1 MTDFQKE
8 LILELREYVLDYV
21 RLASNLGDL
30 LVNIVDDLDNEDID
44 QFYSTPNVYKQMR
57 IQAAANYRQ
66 SYLELKDVFQ
76 TLRNERETW
85 KALITSFEEQES

>member
-8 LILELREYVLDYV
+8 LILELKEYVLDYA

-30 LVNIVDDLDNEDID
+30 LANLVDDLDNEDID
-44 QFYSTPNVYKQMR
+44 QVYKQMR

-85 KALITSFEEQES
+85 KALITSFEEEES

>member
-8 LILELREYVLDYV
+8 LIGELRDCALDYI
-21 RLASNLGDL
+21 RLAGNLGDL
-30 LVNIVDDLDNEDID
+30 LVNLVDDLDDEDID
-44 QFYSTPNVYKQMR
+44 QVYKQMR

-66 SYLELKDVFQ
+66 SYVELKDVFQ

-85 KALITSFEEQES
+85 KALITSFEEEES

>member
-8 LILELREYVLDYV
+8 LIGELRDYALDYI
-21 RLASNLGDL
+21 RIAGNLGDL
-30 LVNIVDDLDNEDID
+30 LVDLVNDLDNEDID
-44 QFYSTPNVYKQMR
+44 QVYKQMR

-85 KALITSFEEQES
+85 KALITSFEEEES

>member
-8 LILELREYVLDYV
+8 LILELREYVLDYA

-30 LVNIVDDLDNEDID
+30 LVNLVDDLDNEDID
-44 QFYSTPNVYKQMR
+44 QVYKQMR

-66 SYLELKDVFQ
+66 SYLELEDVFQ
-76 TLRNERETW
+76 TLYNERETW
-85 KALITSFEEQES
+85 KALITSFEEEES

>member
-8 LILELREYVLDYV
+8 LVSELREYALDYV
-21 RLASNLGDL
+21 RIAGNLGDL
-30 LVNIVDDLDNEDID
+30 LVNLVDDLDNENLD
-44 QFYSTPNVYKQMR
+44 QDYKQMR

-85 KALITSFEEQES
+85 KALITSFEEEES